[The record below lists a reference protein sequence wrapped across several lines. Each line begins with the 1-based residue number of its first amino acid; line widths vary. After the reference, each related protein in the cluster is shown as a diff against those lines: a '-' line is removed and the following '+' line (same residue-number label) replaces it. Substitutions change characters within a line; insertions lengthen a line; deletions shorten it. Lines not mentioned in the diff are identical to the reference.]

1 MSPEL
6 IKALYPLGYLST
18 VAFGLRFFIQ
28 WLYSEVK
35 GQSLVI
41 RPFWWLSLVGNL
53 LLLTHSLIQMQ
64 FHVSLVQ
71 AINAVISWRNL
82 DLMKPG
88 TGQKSLGFTLGLMAL
103 AILSVAS
110 FFIFTGQEWFH
121 APNATSP
128 ISMSWHILGLIGLI
142 LFSSRFVVQWWDA
155 EWQHQSVLGLS
166 FWSMSIAGGLLSILY
181 FAELH
186 DTVNLIGPSLG
197 MIPYIRNFMLLIKHK
212 SEHKSEQKKRVA

>member
-28 WLYSEVK
+28 WLYSESK
-35 GQSLVI
+35 GQSVVI
-41 RPFWWLSLVGNL
+41 RPFWWLSLIGNL
-53 LLLTHSLIQMQ
+53 LLLGHALIQMQ
-64 FHVSLVQ
+64 FHVCLVQ
-71 AINAVISWRNL
+71 AINGVIAWRNL
-82 DLMKPG
+82 NLMKPE
-88 TGQKSLGFTLGLMAL
+88 TEQKSLAFTLSLMGFF
-103 AILSVAS
+103 ILSVTS
-110 FFIFTGQEWFH
+110 YFFFSGIEWFH
-121 APNATSP
+121 APQATVP
-128 ISMSWHILGLIGLI
+128 IAMAWHLLGLVGLI

-181 FAELH
+181 FAQLH

-197 MIPYIRNFMLLIKHK
+197 MIPYIRNMMLLRKA
-212 SEHKSEQKKRVA
+212 KKRVA